1 MKKTIQKGF
10 ALLLLLGSM
19 QGYSQE
25 TPNSNKAL
33 LYARFQ
39 LMKGYKDYN
48 PQAALATYQQLATEG
63 NAEAMNGLGLIYSQG
78 LGVEPNET
86 LALDWFAKA
95 GLAGYP
101 KAFFNLGL
109 LYKNGVGSTKDLP
122 KALDYFQKAAQ
133 NGYKEAY
140 YSWAMMHKKGS
151 GTKQNETLAF
161 EIFKEG
167 ADKGIGNCLYAQGY
181 MHYKGLGTKQD
192 YAAAIVLFEKGI
204 EKNNAGAMY
213 MLGLCYRNGY
223 GIEKEETKGLYWLQK
238 AAALDYKPAEI
249 ELSEA
254 QPENATPNQTKTE
267 STPIAEVENA
277 PIEIPKKIKKVK
289 HNITKDDISG
299 LYTGHMLR
307 YDWSGQNVI
316 SQTPIT
322 LNLDQEDVNLTG
334 IWAEKDGDSIAFT
347 AELKEKM
354 IAFKNSKIDRVEHF
368 YKDSPKQ
375 YAFRNAKLQVIE
387 TTEDVYIVG
396 NLQLYDTKEEE
407 NEKPM
412 YLILKRHIEESIINP
427 TQAIVSKMVVFPN
440 PIPSNSFKLSF
451 DLQEQTPIAIKI
463 YDLSGLL
470 KHEQNLATNGTGLQE
485 QMIDF
490 KAPTGN
496 YILNLY
502 YNDQVLRTILIKK

>member
-19 QGYSQE
+19 QGFSQE

-39 LMKGYKDYN
+39 LQKGYKDYN

-86 LALDWFAKA
+86 LALDWFTKA
-95 GLAGYP
+95 GQNGYP
-101 KAFFNLGL
+101 KAYFNLGL

-133 NGYKEAY
+133 EGCKEAY

-223 GIEKEETKGLYWLQK
+223 GIEKDETKGLYWLQK

-267 STPIAEVENA
+267 STPITEVENA

-289 HNITKDDISG
+289 HKITKDDIG
-299 LYTGHMLR
+299 GVYTGTLLR

-316 SQTPIT
+316 SETPIT
-322 LNLDQEDVNLTG
+322 VNIDQEEVNLTG

-354 IAFKNSKIDRVEHF
+354 IAFKKSKIDRIEHF
-368 YKDSPKQ
+368 YKNSPKQ

-387 TTEDVYIVG
+387 TTEDVYIAG
-396 NLQLYDTKEEE
+396 NLQLYDTKEAE

-412 YLILKRHIEESIINP
+412 YLILKRHLEETSIDT
-427 TQAIVSKMVVFPN
+427 TQAIVTKMVVYPN
-440 PIPSNSFKLSF
+440 PIPSNIFKLSF

-463 YDLSGLL
+463 YDMTGLL
-470 KHEQNLATNGTGLQE
+470 KHQQNLSTTSTGLQE

-490 KAPTGN
+490 NAPTGN

-502 YNDQVLRTILIKK
+502 YNDQVLQTILIKK